1 VTMFKFA
8 LDMDT
13 KLGQKRSWRV
23 TWPTFWN
30 FGTPCIYRERLKLER
45 SNLAHRLATGGPNEK
60 MQN

>member
-1 VTMFKFA
+1 MFKFA

-45 SNLAHRLATGGPNEK
+45 SNLAHRLATGGP
-60 MQN
+60 